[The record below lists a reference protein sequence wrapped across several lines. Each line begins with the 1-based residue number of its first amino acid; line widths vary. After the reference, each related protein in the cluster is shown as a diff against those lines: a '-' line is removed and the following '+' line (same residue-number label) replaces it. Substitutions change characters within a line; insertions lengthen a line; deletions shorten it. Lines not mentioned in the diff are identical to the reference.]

1 MIDIDPILAAVLRL
15 GLAALLLS
23 SAWHKLRDTT
33 AFRAAIAGYALLPA
47 RLVPRA
53 VPLII
58 GAEVTL
64 GIGLLLPH
72 IGASAPF
79 GTAMLLTSYTTA
91 ISINLL
97 RGRSRIDCGCAGPA
111 GALPLSRAL
120 VARNGLLILLSL
132 GAGLP
137 LVPRVLQPTDLII
150 IAIATPTFACLYAA
164 AETALA
170 NATRWRSAQ
179 GASTQLEPVRT

>member
-1 MIDIDPILAAVLRL
+1 MIDVDPIGVAVLRL
-15 GLAALLLS
+15 GVAALLLS
-23 SAWHKLRDTT
+23 SAWHKLHDTP
-33 AFRAAIAGYALLPA
+33 AFRAAVAGYALLPA
-47 RLVPRA
+47 RLVSPMA
-53 VPLII
+53 TLII

-64 GIGLLLPH
+64 GIGLLLPDL
-72 IGASAPF
+72 GASAAI
-79 GTAMLLTSYTTA
+79 GSAMLLTIYTTA

-111 GALPLSRAL
+111 GALPLSPAL

-132 GAGLP
+132 GAALP
-137 LVPRVLQPTDLII
+137 LVPRVLQTMDLII

-170 NATRWRSAQ
+170 NAARWRSAQ
-179 GASTQLEPVRT
+179 GASMQREPVPT